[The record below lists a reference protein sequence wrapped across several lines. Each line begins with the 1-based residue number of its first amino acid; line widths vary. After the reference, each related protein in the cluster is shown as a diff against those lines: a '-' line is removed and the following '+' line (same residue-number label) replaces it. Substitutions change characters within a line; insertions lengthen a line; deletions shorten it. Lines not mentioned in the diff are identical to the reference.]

1 MTQSDISEIERIF
14 YPGWLMASQL
24 RGGQEVR
31 EGEKLYRRACR
42 LVQDA
47 RTALTDAGYSEISR
61 DHMVYALCALLD
73 ESVLNRGTTD
83 DGYLVWHRDP
93 LQAHFFG
100 TLNAGEE
107 LWERIRHLLKE
118 TAPDTAVL
126 TCLYRTLQLGFVGQ
140 YRARDDERREDVVRK
155 LGERVPAFR
164 LAQDAPIVARASR
177 LRGGRRGYGLS
188 WVIGAAA
195 LAALWFFLSS
205 SLTDLVSQIVR
216 PG

>member
-1 MTQSDISEIERIF
+1 MKKSELIQTERIF
-14 YPGWLMASQL
+14 YPGWLMVSQL

-31 EGEKLYRRACR
+31 DGEGLYRRARR

-47 RTALTDAGYSEISR
+47 KVALTEAGYSNISR

-73 ESVLNRGTTD
+73 ESVMNRGTTD
-83 DGYLVWHRDP
+83 DGYLAWHRDP

-107 LWERIRHLLKE
+107 LWERIRNLLKE
-118 TAPDTAVL
+118 TAPDSSVL
-126 TCLYRTLQLGFVGQ
+126 TCMYRTLQLGFVGQ
-140 YRARDDERREDVVRK
+140 YRAQDDERREDVV
-155 LGERVPAFR
+155 LALAERVPAFT
-164 LAQDAPIVARASR
+164 LAQDAPIIARASS
-177 LRGGRRGYGLS
+177 LRSGRRWYWLT
-188 WVIGAAA
+188 WAVAAVA

-205 SLTDLVSQIVR
+205 SLTELVSQTVR

>member
-1 MTQSDISEIERIF
+1 MNKSELSQIERIF

-31 EGEKLYRRACR
+31 DGEGLYRRACR
-42 LVQDA
+42 LVQEA
-47 RTALTDAGYSEISR
+47 KAALTEAGYSDISR

-107 LWERIRHLLKE
+107 LWERIRHQLKE
-118 TAPDTAVL
+118 PAPDTAVL

-140 YRARDDERREDVVRK
+140 YREQDDEHREDVVRK

-164 LAQDAPIVARASR
+164 LAQDAPVVTRASR
-177 LRGGRRGYGLS
+177 LRGGRRGYWLS

>member
-1 MTQSDISEIERIF
+1 MNRSDLSQIERIF

-31 EGEKLYRRACR
+31 EGESLYRQARR
-42 LVQDA
+42 LVEEA
-47 RTALTDAGYSEISR
+47 RLALSDAGYSETQR
-61 DHMVYALCALLD
+61 DHMIYALCALLD
-73 ESVLNRGTTD
+73 ESVLNRGTAD
-83 DGYLVWHRDP
+83 DGYLTWRRDP

-107 LWERIRHLLKE
+107 LWERIRTILKE
-118 TAPDTAVL
+118 TAPDMAVL

-140 YRARDDERREDVVRK
+140 YRAQDDERREDVIRA
-155 LGERVPAFR
+155 LGERVPAFT
-164 LAQDAPIVARASR
+164 LAQDAPIVVRASR
-177 LRGGRRGYGLS
+177 LRSGRRLYWLS
-188 WVIGAAA
+188 WAAGAVV

-205 SLTDLVSQIVR
+205 SLTELVSQTVS

>member
-1 MTQSDISEIERIF
+1 MTKSDISVIERIF

-47 RTALTDAGYSEISR
+47 RTALTEAGYSDISR
-61 DHMVYALCALLD
+61 DHMMYALCALLD
-73 ESVLNRGTTD
+73 ESVLNRGMTD

-100 TLNAGEE
+100 SLNAGEE
-107 LWERIRHLLKE
+107 LWERIRNLLKE

-126 TCLYRTLQLGFVGQ
+126 TCLYRTLQLGFVGR
-140 YRARDDERREDVVRK
+140 YRARDDERREDVVRS
-155 LGERVPAFR
+155 LSERVPAFS
-164 LAQDAPIVARASR
+164 LAQDAPIVVRTSR
-177 LRGGRRGYGLS
+177 LRGGRRGYWFS
-188 WVIGAAA
+188 WVIGAAT
-195 LAALWFFLSS
+195 LTALWFFLSS

>member
-1 MTQSDISEIERIF
+1 MKISDLSQIEHIF
-14 YPGWLMASQL
+14 YPGWLMVSQL

-47 RTALTDAGYSEISR
+47 RAALTDAGYSDISR

-73 ESVLNRGTTD
+73 ESVLNRGKTD
-83 DGYLVWHRDP
+83 DGYMTWRRDP

-118 TAPDTAVL
+118 TAPDPTVL
-126 TCLYRTLQLGFVGQ
+126 LCLYRTLQLGFVGQ
-140 YRARDDERREDVVRK
+140 YRAEEDIRREDVVRA
-155 LGERVPAFR
+155 LSERVPPFT

-177 LRGGRRGYGLS
+177 LRSGRRWYWLS
-188 WVIGAAA
+188 WVAGAVALIG
-195 LAALWFFLSS
+195 LWFFLSS
-205 SLTDLVSQIVR
+205 VLAGMVANTGSL
-216 PG
+216 G

>member
-1 MTQSDISEIERIF
+1 MKTYDLSQIENIF
-14 YPGWLMASQL
+14 YPGWLMVSQL

-47 RTALTDAGYSEISR
+47 RAALTDAGYSDISR

-73 ESVLNRGTTD
+73 ESVLNRGKTD
-83 DGYLVWHRDP
+83 DGYLTWRKDP
-93 LQAHFFG
+93 LQARFFG

-118 TAPDTAVL
+118 TAPDPAVL
-126 TCLYRTLQLGFVGQ
+126 LCLYRTLQLGFVGQ
-140 YRARDDERREDVVRK
+140 YRAEDDQHREDVVRT
-155 LGERVPAFR
+155 LSERVPPFT

-177 LRGGRRGYGLS
+177 LRSGRRWYWLS
-188 WVIGAAA
+188 WVTGAVA
-195 LAALWFFLSS
+195 LVALWFFLSS
-205 SLTDLVSQIVR
+205 TLAGMVAQTGGL
-216 PG
+216 G

>member
-1 MTQSDISEIERIF
+1 MNKSSLSQAEQIF

-31 EGEKLYRRACR
+31 DGEGLYRRACR
-42 LVQDA
+42 LIQDA
-47 RTALTDAGYSEISR
+47 RTSLSDAGYSDISR

-83 DGYLVWHRDP
+83 DGYLTWRRDP

-100 TLNAGEE
+100 TLNAGED
-107 LWERIRHLLKE
+107 LWERIRNLLKE
-118 TAPDTAVL
+118 PSPDTAVL
-126 TCLYRTLQLGFVGQ
+126 TCMYRTLQLGFVGQ
-140 YRARDDERREDVVRK
+140 YREQDDERREDVVRE
-155 LGERVPAFR
+155 LGERVPAFT
-164 LAQDAPIVARASR
+164 LAQDAPIVVRASR
-177 LRGGRRGYGLS
+177 LRSGRRLYWLS
-188 WVIGAAA
+188 WIIGAAV

-205 SLTDLVSQIVR
+205 SLTEMVSQTVR

>member
-1 MTQSDISEIERIF
+1 MNKSSLSQIERIF
-14 YPGWLMASQL
+14 YPGWLLASQL

-47 RTALTDAGYSEISR
+47 RTALTEAGFSDISR

-73 ESVLNRGTTD
+73 ESVLNRGTPD
-83 DGYLVWHRDP
+83 DGYLAWRRDP
-93 LQAHFFG
+93 LQAHFFS

-140 YRARDDERREDVVRK
+140 YRAQDDERREDVVRA
-155 LGERVPAFR
+155 LGERVPPFT
-164 LAQDAPIVARASR
+164 LTQDAPIVIRASR
-177 LRGGRRGYGLS
+177 LRSGRRGYWLF
-188 WVIGAAA
+188 WVVGAVV

-205 SLTDLVSQIVR
+205 SLTELVSQTVR

>member
-1 MTQSDISEIERIF
+1 MTNSDISEIERIF

-47 RTALTDAGYSEISR
+47 CTALTDAGYSDINR

-93 LQAHFFG
+93 LQANFFG

-118 TAPDTAVL
+118 PAPDTAVL

-140 YRARDDERREDVVRK
+140 YRERDDERREDVVRK

-164 LAQDAPIVARASR
+164 LAQDAPVVARASR
-177 LRGGRRGYGLS
+177 LRGGRRGYWLS
-188 WVIGAAA
+188 WIIGAVA